1 MQRTDSGQGLV
12 IACYV
17 TQTPLPQEWKIEMAR
32 YLKHMQRNNGV
43 ADNGWGL

>member
-1 MQRTDSGQGLV
+1 MQCINLDEGLV

-17 TQTPLPQEWKIEMAR
+17 TKTPLPQEWKIEMAR